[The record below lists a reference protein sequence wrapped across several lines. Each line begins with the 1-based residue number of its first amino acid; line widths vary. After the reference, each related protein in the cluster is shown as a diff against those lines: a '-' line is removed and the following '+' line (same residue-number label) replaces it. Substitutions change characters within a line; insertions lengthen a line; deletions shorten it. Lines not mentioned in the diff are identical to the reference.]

1 MNVKAVVAAFNQE
14 KALEGTFS
22 VIVQLHRLIVYTAPS
37 NTAIYFV
44 ILAATNSQANILSS
58 VVGAT
63 LGNNLKKLDRSPG
76 SAQMIHIGV
85 RRTIQI
91 ITLAMVT
98 PNDNQ
103 SLLLLT
109 CLSNIS
115 RKEHKIGLTQHS
127 VLYFKLS

>member
-1 MNVKAVVAAFNQE
+1 M
-14 KALEGTFS
+14 
-22 VIVQLHRLIVYTAPS
+22 
-37 NTAIYFV
+37 
-44 ILAATNSQANILSS
+44 
-58 VVGAT
+58 VGAT
-63 LGNNLKKLDRSPG
+63 LGNNVKKLDRSPG

-103 SLLLLT
+103 SLFLLT

-127 VLYFKLS
+127 AKY